1 MTRRYGDHPLP
12 PRAFVPGRTE
22 RPVGGAPDSLPAWDP
37 ADWPTL
43 EPWLHAVDLFNH
55 GFYWECHEALE
66 ALWHAAGRSG
76 PTAELVQGLIQ
87 VAAGLLNLQRGH
99 AAAAGRQVERG
110 LELVEAA
117 AAAGVEMG
125 FDPAELARATRAA
138 LADPA
143 ANPPILRLSHA
154 GE

>member
-1 MTRRYGDHPLP
+1 MPPRYGTRPLP
-12 PRAFVPGRTE
+12 VRAFVPGRTP
-22 RPVGGAPDSLPAWDP
+22 RPATEPVAPAAPWDP

-76 PTAELVQGLIQ
+76 PAAELVHGLVQ
-87 VAAGLLNLQRGH
+87 VAAGLLNLRRGH

-110 LELVEAA
+110 LELGEAA

-125 FDPAELARATRAA
+125 FDPDELARAARAA

-143 ANPPILRLSHA
+143 APPPILRLSHA
-154 GE
+154 GG